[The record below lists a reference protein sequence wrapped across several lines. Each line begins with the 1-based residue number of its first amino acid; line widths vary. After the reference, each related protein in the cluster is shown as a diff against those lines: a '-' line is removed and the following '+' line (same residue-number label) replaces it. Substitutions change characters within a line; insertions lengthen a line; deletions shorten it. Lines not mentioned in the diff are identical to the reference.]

1 MASNPFDQFDA
12 PSAPNTFDQFDEG
25 KQPKPAGFV
34 RKAADLGVS
43 AVKSAIGVPELA
55 VGLADLATGG
65 RAGKAL
71 QEGVDVGGVNIGFRP
86 KEARDALDEL
96 YSDDFKG
103 KRQAFQD
110 ADGVVDK
117 TIQAVTNPS
126 LIANA
131 AVESLGS
138 MGAGGLAARG
148 LMRVIPRLSAVGAA
162 AAGEGV
168 AGAGSAAEQIRQ
180 ETDDGLLTGQQ
191 SALAGASGLATS
203 LLGAAGGAAA
213 RKLGIADVDTAIA
226 RGTLDVPE
234 TAAEAAARIAAK
246 KPPKG
251 MARRAGEGAVAEGLL
266 EELPQSLSEQGLQ
279 NVALDRDVTE
289 GMVDA
294 GVMGALTGGAMGA
307 GAGAL
312 SRSTAA
318 ESASNPGEKPEA
330 PPDVE
335 PAPDPASRPYQFSA
349 KPPGGHRGVGTA
361 MGTPK
366 TETAPATPEAE
377 GVDAAAGPLSAG
389 VAQAVS
395 TGAVT
400 ETRAQQEQAQQD
412 EAAKGEQQVDYTAD
426 DREAEPHFETL
437 AQAMNAVVDI
447 PGAAPLSVL
456 PLKVG
461 DGYMLVRQDDEEF
474 DTAWRHRFERLTE
487 AGVQPGD
494 IMSRSGEPFTAAQPN
509 LLAQVARANPGYEAV
524 QIQGGYVV
532 RRTQAPQADQAPAAA
547 PGQAPAAAPGPQ
559 ARRAD
564 AVASVAPA
572 RDAAADGQQALTL
585 PRVAIKG
592 LAADE
597 VNMTRDLAD
606 RTGLTQAVHDLSAD
620 GLVAAQISQ
629 RLAPELF
636 SAIDRT
642 AELNG
647 ENVLTAR
654 REAIRRVRM
663 SLGIPSADEA
673 DFKDWQAG
681 ALAARAPAGQNDA
694 LPGDRAAQGA
704 KVSNPP
710 PQGPGSQATDTTQ
723 GAIAPTTAGPA
734 QAGARGTGEKP
745 ALGKRETPSDTT
757 AAPGVQ
763 APAPVAPTV
772 DSTGGPGQNTPAA
785 GGSLPIV
792 EHVTGKGKTLRG
804 VVRTDLDLRQAKEI
818 DTGSFKKDGGFFIR
832 ERAFDKLADFDANR
846 GAAANVPAAA
856 PAPAPGGTPA
866 AAPAPANVPAAPAPA
881 PAPGKVSQATEK
893 LVADGKQTMET
904 ADRWMRSTTVERQA
918 ILARAGLSPN
928 LASRPFTDIE
938 RPGQQRIQR
947 AIDYAT
953 QPAEPAA
960 APGVDSTPNDKGERA
975 IGRRADGTMVRED
988 KRGVRFIT
996 EGGVRI
1002 EEKVTLRPT
1011 REGLKIARGELEP
1024 RFMTAEESAAVPTTD
1039 QPPSGKTAQQRWN
1052 DMSSKDRASVLDR
1065 AGQAGRFSPSAP
1077 WSEIARS
1084 SVEAKV
1090 ADAMQTAMPAE
1101 LAPDRKPA
1109 PTKPTKAQIDAAIDA
1124 GVPFIGQIKDGATL
1138 ESLTRQAQAN
1148 RDREDAAR
1156 EATRSTPAPAE
1167 PKARKPSATL
1177 AGAAAARERYFT
1189 PGNIVESYA
1198 GHDRIISYTPNG
1210 ADADGRWSVQVQAV
1224 QKKGDE
1230 WVDVKGE
1237 RPRYHSTPPST
1248 GDLRKGP
1255 VSAAPAAADRRETPP
1270 SAAKV
1275 DATANTVFTQD
1286 AYEAARA
1293 RMKRKL
1299 GTLNSGI
1306 DPELLQ
1312 DGITVAGYH
1321 LERGARKFAA
1331 WSQAMLSDLGEE
1343 IRPYLKQLYMA
1354 VKFDPRASNI
1364 DGMDSAAAVESAD
1377 VASIQAPAS
1386 TETVAS
1392 SIEAAAAEV
1401 DTDPTD
1407 AQKEAGNYRKGH
1419 VTVQGIDLAIENPLG
1434 STRSGTGPN
1443 GPWST
1448 TMTAHYGYAKR
1459 TEGGDGEQVDVYLA
1473 ANPKADA
1480 PVFVVDQY
1488 DGATFDEHKAIMGV
1502 ASPIEAARLY
1512 DAHFSDGSGP
1522 RRRRGIT
1529 QMTAEQFKAWASSP
1543 AAQRPALENKA
1554 PAADTPTTPEATNDS
1569 SRPRNPAPLDQALA
1583 DRQDATGQGRAAG
1596 QPGAGPGRSDDGG
1609 VRVRGGRAARPDDAG
1624 QDMGNRRGNAIV
1636 PDGSD
1641 AAVAA
1646 NLPAVPTADYRVPA
1660 GGLTRTGSWQ
1670 ASAARNVDL
1679 IELALS
1685 IEKEGRPATPAEQ
1698 AQLSKYVGFGA
1709 SAIRNELFPVVN
1721 SYARQQEPDRLIWPN
1736 HVRSPQW
1743 RALAERLDKLPKAWQ
1758 KSVLQSTQY
1767 AHYTSEGIIR
1777 NMWSAAER
1785 MGFTGGKMF
1794 EPGMGI
1800 GSFAMAMPDS
1810 LRADSSYTGVEF
1822 DGPTALIARL
1832 LSPAQNMLHADF
1844 IKRKFPRNFFDLA
1857 IGNPPFSQTKILGDP
1872 EYEKHGFVLHDFFF
1886 AKSID
1891 RVRPGGLLMF
1901 VTGKG
1906 TMDKQG
1912 DKARRYLADRADLMG
1927 AIRLPSTAFE
1937 ANAGTSVVTD
1947 VIFLRKRAEGEAPG
1961 GHPWRDIQTAETPDG
1976 TVPINEFYV
1985 QNPQMVL
1992 GQNRIS
1998 GNLDDQGRR
2007 INSNGRGGE
2016 NYTVVSYDTTPAELD
2031 AKFAQAI
2038 KFLPENVYSA
2048 MRAEPAVLKAQVA
2061 KVDFNPLVKREGV
2074 VYIDK
2079 GGDVMVVS
2087 EGVGK
2092 PLGDRI
2098 KLSEKDKAWFKGYA
2112 GIRDL
2117 VNETRGAQYNDGPWE
2132 KTLAKLNKAYDAF
2145 VKAHGPINAFRTQV
2159 RKGTDEEGNPTEN
2172 HIRIFT
2178 NRRLLR
2184 EDYDSAI
2191 VTQLETIDEGGNV
2204 VKAPFLL
2211 GRTIGKPV
2219 AREVRSIGDALA
2231 VSLDEG
2237 GALDVGD
2244 IARRLNISRDEA
2256 IEALGT
2262 QIYRDPSGEWMLADA
2277 YLSGDVVEKLEAATL
2292 AARLDPS
2299 LERNVEALRAVQPEK
2314 LGPSQISVKLG
2325 ASWVPARYVNSF
2337 AEEVGAGAV
2346 RFDAKSESWQVEGG
2360 NQRSDRKAGAEYGT
2374 ADRSASE
2381 LLEAA
2386 LNSRS
2391 VTVKKSTTGE
2401 DGKKKEVTDT
2411 EATTAAAD
2419 VIRKMREKF
2428 KSWIWTDSERATDLV
2443 DSYNTRF
2450 NNLAPRRFDGSH
2462 LTLPGVST
2470 RFKLHPHQLRAIWR
2484 QIQTG
2489 DTYLAHAVGAG
2500 KTIEMIAGGMEQKRL
2515 GLIDKPTY
2523 VVPNHMLEQFANEFM
2538 ELYPL
2543 ANVMVADDENFSAD
2557 RRKAFVAAVT
2567 LNGPD
2572 AVVITQSAFE
2582 RIGLKEESVAP
2593 IRDALLDD
2601 LQNEL
2606 DDADK
2611 SDRVRRSQ
2619 LQQQIEAVEQ
2629 RFDSIIGAGKKD
2641 STIHFEDM
2649 GIDFIYSDESHAY
2662 RKLDFTTNQ
2671 KIKGI
2676 DPNGSRRALDMY
2688 VKTRVLQAKKPGR
2701 AMVFASGTPVTNTMG
2716 ELYTIMRFFAP
2727 EMLERGGIKSF
2738 DAWARQFGESVSA
2751 LEANAAGRYET
2762 VERFARFDNIPELM
2776 SRVRSFMDVLTSDQ
2790 LGSLVQRPSVIGGKP
2805 NLRTVEATPQLKAYM
2820 KEVLMPRLEISRRWK
2835 PSPQQPFNPDPVI
2848 AITSDGRFAA
2858 LDPRFFGADVGDQ
2871 PTKMSDMASQ
2881 VVANYKATANNVYLA
2896 RDGSPEPIRGGT
2908 QIVFYNL
2915 GFGAQSQKNRG
2926 FNARGALTK
2935 MLTDGGVAKDHILWF
2950 DDADTDAKKERM
2962 FRQMRSGEAR
2972 VLIGSAKKMG
2982 TGVNVQKRLAKLHYF
2997 DPPWFPSDVEQ
3008 PHGRIIRQGNQN
3020 TEVEID
3026 WYATKGTYDSTMWQM
3041 VARKQRFIDQAFT
3054 GDKSVRSMDDMSE
3067 ASQYEQAA
3075 ALASGDPRALQLAGY
3090 RQDVER
3096 LERLQASHS
3105 SEQIKMRQ
3113 AVSSWKWQETTAT
3126 KTEAEMGKV
3135 WQALGGKYVTYEAG
3149 AVGGRTFDKQTDFG
3163 AALKA
3168 EFNKVLQGNL
3178 LNVLDAPKVLG
3189 TINGHEIHAHQDQDR
3204 KGVPTGFYDVVISAG
3219 GSNIE
3224 VLEGVGTMGE
3234 TVDNTGL
3241 ARKMINAL
3249 NSVEG
3254 QVTSAKRKKAEAEA
3268 EIRRL
3273 EKKMGA
3279 PFEYQQELAEKHA
3292 AQKTLEAE
3300 LKAEGEADAAQA
3312 NAQYNARAA
3321 QVTIDADGNTP
3332 AARLGEA
3339 NPAAMNRVELD
3350 DTVRSLAADWRN
3362 APEIIVAR
3370 GLDDQRL
3377 APTVRAYFQQL
3388 RADGAVGTP
3397 KGAFFGGQVY
3407 LFADAITSPR
3417 DAAETVFHEALGHYG
3432 LRGVFGASLGRNLD
3446 LVINS
3451 MPAEVAAKAAE
3462 YGYTMANLAQRRMA
3476 AEEVLAE
3483 LAERSPTLPLVRRV
3497 VAAIRQWLRENVP
3510 LFSGM
3515 KLSDTDIIA
3524 NFIIPAQAW
3533 VQQGR
3538 SGPAS
3543 ASSTGAPASQ
3553 ADDGAMFRLT
3563 KADYQAKALDYF
3575 NTIADAP
3582 GKLNWWHKTV
3592 GTQYNLAQR
3601 SAPYKR
3607 VFDSVQSFI
3616 GDVSRY
3622 ATEAADMAPQI
3633 LPKLD
3638 SIRDIGKRP
3647 ISTADN
3653 AAIAKPIFEG
3663 TLAWTRVDGKPRLVE
3678 DMEKE
3683 STKLSLED
3691 KAGKLLRANHVA
3703 PNVLR
3708 MWQGLPQDQY
3718 ESIINSKFEQHY
3730 LQPGIVWTPAE
3741 LRGQWGLT
3749 DAQAGLYQE
3758 FRAGVNRSLN
3768 DLATSDMVRWAGKD
3782 IAGIRSMVLDAGSAE
3797 AAGDL
3802 IREHLLAMADETE
3815 DPAAESRLRK
3825 NADEVLVKAGKV
3837 RDLTERGYAPLSRFG
3852 QYTLDV
3858 VDASGERQ
3866 YFGMFESRF
3875 EAAAMARKMKV
3886 DFPDAAIRQGTVS
3899 EQEYKMFAGV
3909 SPETLELFGAE
3920 VGLEKSEVFQEYLK
3934 LAKSTRSA
3942 MKRLIRRKGTAGFSD
3957 EVGRVL
3963 AGFVYS
3969 NARQT
3974 STNLHSG
3981 EMQEAAASDEF
3992 KGSGELRDAAIKLV
4006 QYVQNPQEEAQ
4017 ALRGLLFAQY
4027 IGGSIASAA
4036 VNLTQTVAMTFPYL
4050 SQYGGVVK
4058 AAGQMR
4064 RAIVD
4069 ALKEKTGDAE
4079 LDRELKAAEAR
4090 GTVSP
4095 QEVHQ
4100 LQAQASGR
4108 GALRSGDGTKVG
4120 NALATA
4126 NNALSRI
4133 MLAWGKPFS
4142 AAEQFN
4148 RRATF
4153 IAAYRTALA
4162 EGIADPA
4169 AFADK
4174 AIAETQG
4181 VYNKGNKPAW
4191 ARGAVGST
4199 LFTFKQFGISYVELV
4214 HRMATSGPDG
4224 RRGAAVMLS
4233 MLFLLSGAGGLPFE
4247 EDLEDIIDGLM
4258 QRLGYSWNTK
4268 AQRQQFLIDTLG
4280 EPFAEFLD
4288 RGVSGIAGVPIDVSG
4303 RLGMGN
4309 LLPGTGLLT
4318 KKTDYGRDVAE
4329 LAGVGGDFVKRA
4341 GQALGQVVD
4350 GSPAKAV
4357 MALAPTAV
4365 RNIVQAADMGTN
4377 DMYRDQRGRKVIDT
4391 DMGDAIAKGLG
4402 FQPTE
4407 VAKVQEAT
4415 WLQQNLIAQVKM
4427 RETEIADQWA
4437 IGVFE
4442 KDPDKVQAAR
4452 DALARWNENNPT
4464 ARIMI
4469 KPTQIAKRVQAMNT
4483 DKATRIAKTAPKE
4496 IREAVRR
4503 ELQVG
4508 Q

>member
-43 AVKSAIGVPELA
+43 ALKGAVALPEAA

-71 QEGVDVGGVNIGFRP
+71 QEGVDIGGVNIGFRP
-86 KEARDALDEL
+86 KEARDMLDEA
-96 YSDDFKG
+96 YSDDYKA

-110 ADGVVDK
+110 ADGIVDK

-131 AVESLGS
+131 GVESLPL
-138 MGAGGLAARG
+138 MLGGVAPARAALAIAPKIG
-148 LMRVIPRLSAVGAA
+148 AVGAGA
-162 AAGEGV
+162 LGEGV
-168 AGAGSAAEQIRQ
+168 IGAGSAAEQIRQ
-180 ETDDGLLTGQQ
+180 ETDDGLLTGKQA
-191 SALAGASGLATS
+191 ALAGASGVATGA
-203 LLGAAGGAAA
+203 LGAVGGAAA
-213 RKLGIADVDTAIA
+213 RKLGIADVDTAVA
-226 RGTLDVPE
+226 RGTLDVPG
-234 TAAEAAARIAAK
+234 AAGATQ
-246 KPPKG
+246 KG
-251 MARRAGEGAVAEGLL
+251 VLRRAGEGAVAEGLL

-312 SRSTAA
+312 SRSTAN
-318 ESASNPGEKPEA
+318 ENASNPGGKPET

-349 KPPGGHRGVGTA
+349 KPPGGHRGIGTA
-361 MGTPK
+361 MGEPK
-366 TETAPATPEAE
+366 PAAAPATPEAE
-377 GVDAAAGPLSAG
+377 GVSAAAGPLSAG

-395 TGAVT
+395 DGAVT
-400 ETRAQQEQAQQD
+400 ETRALQEQQQQD
-412 EAAKGEQQVDYTAD
+412 EAAKDEERIDFEAD
-426 DREAEPHFETL
+426 DREASPRFETL

-456 PLKVG
+456 PLKVD
-461 DGYMLVRQDDEEF
+461 DGYKLVREDDAEF
-474 DTAWRHRFERLTE
+474 PKAWRDRFDRLTE

-494 IMSRSGEPFTAAQPN
+494 IMSHSGEPFTAAQPN

-524 QIQGGYVV
+524 QIKGGYVV
-532 RRTQAPQADQAPAAA
+532 RRAQAPQAAQVDQVPAAA
-547 PGQAPAAAPGPQ
+547 PGAPAETASGPQ

-564 AVASVAPA
+564 AVASVAAA
-572 RDAAADGQQALTL
+572 RDTAADGQPALSE
-585 PRVAIKG
+585 PVA
-592 LAADE
+592 
-597 VNMTRDLAD
+597 
-606 RTGLTQAVHDLSAD
+606 Q
-620 GLVAAQISQ
+620 
-629 RLAPELF
+629 P
-636 SAIDRT
+636 
-642 AELNG
+642 
-647 ENVLTAR
+647 
-654 REAIRRVRM
+654 
-663 SLGIPSADEA
+663 
-673 DFKDWQAG
+673 
-681 ALAARAPAGQNDA
+681 APAVQN
-694 LPGDRAAQGA
+694 AATNTQEGA
-704 KVSNPP
+704 TGAP
-710 PQGPGSQATDTTQ
+710 ATK
-723 GAIAPTTAGPA
+723 AEPA
-734 QAGARGTGEKP
+734 QAGARGIGEKP
-745 ALGKRETPSDTT
+745 APGKREAPQDNT

-763 APAPVAPTV
+763 APAPA
-772 DSTGGPGQNTPAA
+772 DSNVITSGGSGQQSDNDAAANPAAAEGNGDRVPPAGRDGAARRGDVGDPGATPAA
-785 GGSLPIV
+785 GGSLPLV

-804 VVRTDLDLRQAKEI
+804 VIRTDLDLRQAKEI

-832 ERAFDKLADFDANR
+832 ERAFDKLADYDANR
-846 GAAANVPAAA
+846 G
-856 PAPAPGGTPA
+856 
-866 AAPAPANVPAAPAPA
+866 APANVPATKGVNPNTPPAPA
-881 PAPGKVSQATEK
+881 SPAAEK
-893 LVADGKQTMET
+893 LSAEFKKTAGT

-928 LASRPFTDIE
+928 LANRPFTDIE
-938 RPGQQRIQR
+938 KPGQQRINS
-947 AIDYAT
+947 AMDGAS
-953 QPAEPAA
+953 PPSA
-960 APGVDSTPNDKGERA
+960 APAPTPLQER
-975 IGRRADGTMVRED
+975 VQ
-988 KRGVRFIT
+988 
-996 EGGVRI
+996 
-1002 EEKVTLRPT
+1002 
-1011 REGLKIARGELEP
+1011 
-1024 RFMTAEESAAVPTTD
+1024 SAQRQKEA
-1039 QPPSGKTAQQRWN
+1039 GQRWN
-1052 DMSSKDRASVLDR
+1052 AMNSTGDRR
-1065 AGQAGRFSPSAP
+1065 ALLQQAGVEDGSASPSAAWDDLP
-1077 WSEIARS
+1077 AAMRKAIADLPPGGKTVSVADDLQALRNQDAGYRVPADVGDALRKLGARS
-1084 SVEAKV
+1084 SSTTKETGWSMGTNVGQMGDVEIAFDPATNRATVKGLHRGKVVNTREAEGAAAIAQAVEDARDAVDAITTEAARRVVEA
-1090 ADAMQTAMPAE
+1090 
-1101 LAPDRKPA
+1101 R
-1109 PTKPTKAQIDAAIDA
+1109 
-1124 GVPFIGQIKDGATL
+1124 
-1138 ESLTRQAQAN
+1138 
-1148 RDREDAAR
+1148 
-1156 EATRSTPAPAE
+1156 TP
-1167 PKARKPSATL
+1167 KMPSATL

-1189 PGNIVESYA
+1189 PGNIVEGYA
-1198 GHDRIISYTPNG
+1198 GHDRVISYTPNG

-1237 RPRYHSTPPST
+1237 RPRYHSTAPT
-1248 GDLRKGP
+1248 TADLRKGP
-1255 VSAAPAAADRRETPP
+1255 VHAEPAAPTVKESLPPAAP
-1270 SAAKV
+1270 S
-1275 DATANTVFTQD
+1275 ANTVFTQD

-1331 WSQAMLSDLGEE
+1331 WAQAMLGDLGEE

-1377 VASIQAPAS
+1377 VAGIQAPVP
-1386 TETVAS
+1386 TESVES

-1401 DTDPTD
+1401 DTNPTD

-1419 VTVQGIDLAIENPLG
+1419 VTVQGIDLAIENPIG

-1459 TEGGDGEQVDVYLA
+1459 TEGGDGEPVDVYLA
-1473 ANPKADA
+1473 ANPLPDA
-1480 PVFVVDQY
+1480 PVFVIDQY
-1488 DGATFDEHKAIMGV
+1488 QLPLHQLFDEHKAVMGV
-1502 ASPIEAARLY
+1502 ATPIEAARLY

-1529 QMTAEQFKAWASSP
+1529 QMTAEQFKVWASSP
-1543 AAQRPALENKA
+1543 AAQRPALEKPA
-1554 PAADTPTTPEATNDS
+1554 SAADTSTTPKAPNDPA
-1569 SRPRNPAPLDQALA
+1569 RTRNPAPLDQALA

-1596 QPGAGPGRSDDGG
+1596 QPGAGPGRPDDGG
-1609 VRVRGGRAARPDDAG
+1609 VRGGRGRAARPDDEG
-1624 QDMGNRRGNAIV
+1624 QDLGNRRGNAVV
-1636 PDGSD
+1636 PDGPD

-1660 GGLTRTGSWQ
+1660 GGLTRTGTWY

-1679 IELALS
+1679 IELALA

-1709 SAIRNELFPVVN
+1709 GAIRNELFPVVN
-1721 SYARQQEPDRLIWPN
+1721 GYARQQDPERLIWPN
-1736 HVRSPQW
+1736 QIRSPQW
-1743 RALAERLDKLPKAWQ
+1743 RGLAERLDKLPRAWQ

-1777 NMWSAAER
+1777 NMWTAAER

-1810 LRADSSYTGVEF
+1810 MRAANSYTGVEF

-1832 LSPAQNMLHADF
+1832 LSPEQNMLHADF

-1901 VTGKG
+1901 ITGKG

-1912 DKARRYLADRADLMG
+1912 DKARRYLADRADLVG

-1998 GNLDDQGRR
+1998 GNVDDQGRR
-2007 INSNGRGGE
+2007 INSNGHGGQ
-2016 NYTVVSYDTTPAELD
+2016 NYTVVSYDKTPAELD
-2031 AKFAQAI
+2031 AKFAEAI

-2061 KVDFNPLVKREGV
+2061 KVDFDPKVKREGV

-2117 VNETRGAQYNDGPWE
+2117 VNEARGAQYNDGPWE

-2237 GALDVGD
+2237 GALDLGD

-2262 QIYRDPSGEWMLADA
+2262 QIYRDPSGDWLLADA

-2325 ASWVPARYVNSF
+2325 ASWVPPSYVNEF
-2337 AEEVGAGAV
+2337 AQEVGAGAV
-2346 RFDAKSESWQVEGG
+2346 KFDAKSESWQVEGG

-2374 ADRSASE
+2374 ADRSSSE

-2391 VTVKKSTTGE
+2391 VTVKKSTTDA

-2428 KSWIWTDSERATDLV
+2428 KSWIWTDTNRATDLV
-2443 DSYNTRF
+2443 ESYNTRF

-2515 GLIDKPTY
+2515 GLIEKPTY

-2543 ANVMVADDENFSAD
+2543 ANVMVADDENFSAE

-2567 LNGPD
+2567 LNAPD
-2572 AVVITQSAFE
+2572 AVIITQSAFE

-2611 SDRVRRSQ
+2611 GDRVRRSQ

-2676 DPNGSRRALDMY
+2676 DPNGSRRALDMF
-2688 VKTRVLQAKKPGR
+2688 VKTRVLQEKRPGR

-2820 KEVLMPRLEISRRWK
+2820 KEVLMPRLEASRRWK
-2835 PSPQQPFNPDPVI
+2835 PSFDQPFNPDPVI

-2858 LDPRFFGADVGDQ
+2858 LDPRFFGAEVGDQ
-2871 PTKMSDMASQ
+2871 PTKMSDMAGQ
-2881 VVANYKATANNVYLA
+2881 IVANYKATAGNVYLA
-2896 RDGSPEPIRGGT
+2896 RDDSPEPIRGGT

-2935 MLTDGGVAKDHILWF
+2935 MLTDGGVARDHILWF

-2972 VLIGSAKKMG
+2972 ILIGSAKKMG

-3105 SEQIKMRQ
+3105 SEQIKMRD
-3113 AVSSWKWQETTAT
+3113 AMSGWKWRAQTAT
-3126 KTEAEMGKV
+3126 KTAQELGKV

-3149 AVGGRTFDKQTDFG
+3149 TVGGRTFEKQTDFG

-3168 EFNKVLQGNL
+3168 EFNKVRQGNL

-3189 TINGHEIHAHQDQDR
+3189 TINGHEIQAHQDQDR
-3204 KGVPTGFYDVVISAG
+3204 KNVPTGTYDVTINVG
-3219 GSNIE
+3219 GHNIE
-3224 VLEGVGTMGE
+3224 VLGSAGAMGE
-3234 TVDNTGL
+3234 SVDNTGL

-3249 NSVEG
+3249 NGVESEIG
-3254 QVTSAKRKKAEAEA
+3254 SAKRQLTEAEA
-3268 EIRRL
+3268 EMRRL
-3273 EKKMGA
+3273 EKKLGA
-3279 PFEYQQELAEKHA
+3279 PFEYTQELAEKHA

-3300 LKAEGEADAAQA
+3300 LKAEGEADAAAA

-3321 QVTIDADGNTP
+3321 AVSIDAEGNTP

-3362 APEIIVAR
+3362 APEIVVAR

-3397 KGAFFGGQVY
+3397 KGAFFGGKVY

-3417 DAAETVFHEALGHYG
+3417 DAAETLFHEALGHYG
-3432 LRGVFGASLGRNLD
+3432 LRGVFGAALARNLD
-3446 LVINS
+3446 LVASS

-3462 YGYTMANLAQRRMA
+3462 YGYSTANLAQRRMA

-3483 LAERSPTLPLVRRV
+3483 MAERAPTLPLVRRV

-3515 KLSDTDIIA
+3515 KMSDTDIIA
-3524 NFIIPAQAW
+3524 NFIIPARAW

-3543 ASSTGAPASQ
+3543 ASSTGAPANP
-3553 ADDGAMFRLT
+3553 ATDGAVFRLT
-3563 KADYQAKALDYF
+3563 KADYQAKALEAF

-3633 LPKLD
+3633 LPKME

-3653 AAIAKPIFEG
+3653 AAIAKPIFQG

-3683 STKLSLED
+3683 NALLSLED

-3718 ESIINSKFEQHY
+3718 ESIINGKFEQHY

-3741 LRGQWGLT
+3741 LREQWGLT
-3749 DAQAGLYQE
+3749 DAQASLYQE

-3782 IAGIRSMVLDAGSAE
+3782 IEGIRSMVLDAGSAE

-3802 IREHLLAMADETE
+3802 IREHLLTLADETE
-3815 DPAAESRLRK
+3815 DPAAESRMRK

-3858 VDASGERQ
+3858 VDADGERQ

-3875 EAAAMARKMKV
+3875 EAAAMARKMKAE
-3886 DFPDAAIRQGTVS
+3886 FPGATIRQGTVS

-3981 EMQEAAASDEF
+3981 EMQAAAASDEF
-3992 KGSGELRDAAIKLV
+3992 KGLGELRDAAIKLV

-4069 ALKEKTGDAE
+4069 ALKDKTGDAE

-4100 LQAQASGR
+4100 LQAQAAGR

-4153 IAAYRTALA
+4153 IAAYRTAQA

-4214 HRMATSGPDG
+4214 HRMATSGPEG

-4268 AQRQQFLIDTLG
+4268 AQRQQFMIDTLG

-4350 GSPAKAV
+4350 GSPAKAA

-4365 RNIVQAADMGTN
+4365 RNLVQAVDMGTN

-4391 DMGDAIAKGLG
+4391 DMGDAVAKAMG
-4402 FQPTE
+4402 FQPTG

-4442 KDPDKVQAAR
+4442 KDPEKVQAAR

-4464 ARIMI
+4464 ARIVI
-4469 KPTQIAKRVQAMNT
+4469 KPAQIAKRVQAMNT
-4483 DKATRIAKTAPKE
+4483 DKATRIAKTAPQE